1 MTSFTYNQKDQT
13 MNLESNPSKKTA
25 RKVVVPSDD
34 FDFDFKPIT
43 SGLGFHSQ
51 KTTEIK
57 PAFQESMSSM
67 QISQPVVNPSLN
79 IRKDAQVYQND
90 LSIFYNREA
99 GLPAAEAVVETKT
112 EKTYRLASKPQRIMA
127 YLLDLSLIASILGIV
142 LTIMARL
149 IDMDLMEVWTA
160 YPNEITPLVVTLFC
174 GFYLIYF
181 SIFEKTFT
189 STMGKSLLNLRV
201 VNQQNRS
208 QSFSYLL
215 LRSFVSLTNFL
226 SLGLFSY
233 FDLQNKVTSS
243 KVIKVD

>member
-1 MTSFTYNQKDQT
+1 

-25 RKVVVPSDD
+25 PQVVVPSDD

-43 SGLGFHSQ
+43 SGLGFHAQ

-57 PAFQESMSSM
+57 PAFQESMSSI
-67 QISQPVVNPSLN
+67 QISQPVITPAMSA
-79 IRKDAQVYQND
+79 RKDAQVYQND
-90 LSIFYNREA
+90 LSIFYNRDAAINHPAPAVEA
-99 GLPAAEAVVETKT
+99 KP
-112 EKTYRLASKPQRIMA
+112 EKVYRLASKSQRVIA
-127 YLLDLSLIASILGIV
+127 YFLDLGLIASVLGLV
-142 LTIMARL
+142 LTIMSRL
-149 IDMDLMEVWTA
+149 IDVDLMEVWTA

-201 VNQQNRS
+201 VNLENRTQN
-208 QSFSYLL
+208 FSSLL
-215 LRSFVSLTNFL
+215 LRSFISLVNFI

-243 KVIKVD
+243 KVIKAD